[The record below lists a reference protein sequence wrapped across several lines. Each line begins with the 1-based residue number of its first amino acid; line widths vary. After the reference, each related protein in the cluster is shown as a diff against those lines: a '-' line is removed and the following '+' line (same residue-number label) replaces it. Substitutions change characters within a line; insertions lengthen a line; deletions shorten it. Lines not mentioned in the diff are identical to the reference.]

1 MIRFAHF
8 TIAAALAGGL
18 AVPVFSAQ
26 EAQGDVQAQGVI
38 NDIIDGLI
46 GKRYKASER
55 DAVRRCGWAAVDK
68 AERQYRRFFS
78 GRPNAYPGYRGYVR
92 VVAITDVQ
100 RRRSGIRVLGVLD
113 TARNGY
119 RGGRRG
125 DVMFRC
131 DTDRRGRVQ
140 TVNLEPLFRTQ

>member
-1 MIRFAHF
+1 MNRLAQLV
-8 TIAAALAGGL
+8 IAAALAGGL
-18 AVPVFSAQ
+18 AAPAAAAQ
-26 EAQGDVQAQGVI
+26 EAHGDMQAQGVI

-46 GKRYKASER
+46 GNRYQVSDR
-55 DAVRRCGWAAVDK
+55 DAIRRCGWAAVDK
-68 AERQYRRFFS
+68 AERQYRRYFN

-100 RRRSGIRVLGVLD
+100 RRRPGVRVRGLLD

-119 RGGRRG
+119 RGRGRG
-125 DVMFRC
+125 DVSFRC

-140 TVNLEPLFRTQ
+140 SVQLQPIFRTQ